1 MLHLRK
7 AICLILMALLLA
19 QPAAATEPAAE
30 TATETAPQ
38 PDIVTAVRKMDEI
51 PVDMGIH
58 AKDTEELQWL
68 RKLTASPLYAMNGGN
83 WESVVAAQLPE
94 DVTDAYVGSYGIPAD
109 AARGYAYRITLK
121 DDARWENGTFITA
134 DDCVFSILEQ
144 FSHKDTVDNWL
155 FLANGEAVREGRVK
169 PGRHIISLKEAGFPS
184 ITQAWAAGFR
194 EFFLDTEGYWGLGQG
209 WKSISD
215 RIRIRDYAMPTGLD
229 ESFVSPAYLYHNY
242 LMDGEHHRF
251 LPEFIGISENSG
263 SVYTTEDLGLV
274 KLSEK
279 EFVIIL
285 EDPATASTLMQHLEE
300 LVLFSEYADTCLSS
314 GPYRIVSATSE
325 ELWLE
330 PNPCWWGEPDSRG
343 YDRIFCQKIGT

>member
-19 QPAAATEPAAE
+19 QPVVATEAATETTPRE
-30 TATETAPQ
+30 
-38 PDIVTAVRKMDEI
+38 PDIVTAVRKMDTI

-58 AKDTEELQWL
+58 AKTTEELRWL
-68 RKLTASPLYAMNGGN
+68 RSLTASPLYAMTGGN
-83 WESVVAAQLPE
+83 WEPVVAAQLPE

-134 DDCVFSILEQ
+134 DDCIFSILEQ

-209 WKSISD
+209 WKSVSD
-215 RIRIRDYAMPTGLD
+215 RTRIRDYAMPTGLD

-285 EDPATASTLMQHLEE
+285 EDPITASTLMQHLEE

-330 PNPCWWGEPDSRG
+330 PNPCWWGEPDPRG

>member
-19 QPAAATEPAAE
+19 QPVVATEAATETTPRE
-30 TATETAPQ
+30 

-68 RKLTASPLYAMNGGN
+68 RKLTASPLYAMTGGN
-83 WESVVAAQLPE
+83 WEPIVAAQLPE

-274 KLSEK
+274 RLGEK

-285 EDPATASTLMQHLEE
+285 EDPITASTLMQHLEE

>member
-1 MLHLRK
+1 MKR
-7 AICLILMALLLA
+7 LMALLLA

-30 TATETAPQ
+30 AATETAPQ
-38 PDIVTAVRKMDEI
+38 PDIVTAVRKMDKI
-51 PVDMGIH
+51 PTEFDIH
-58 AKDTEELQWL
+58 TKITEELRWL
-68 RKLTASPLYAMNGGN
+68 RSLTASPLYAMTGGN
-83 WESVVAAQLPE
+83 WEPVVAAQLPE

-109 AARGYAYRITLK
+109 AARGYAYRIILK

-169 PGRHIISLKEAGFPS
+169 PSRHIVSLKEAGFPS

-209 WKSISD
+209 WKSVSD
-215 RIRIRDYAMPTGLD
+215 RTRIRDYAMPTGLD

-242 LMDGEHHRF
+242 LLDGEHRRF
-251 LPEFIGISENSG
+251 LPEFVGISENSG

-285 EDPATASTLMQHLEE
+285 EDPATASTLMQRMEALFLFRE
-300 LVLFSEYADTCLSS
+300 LNNSFLSY
-314 GPYRIVSATSE
+314 GPYRVTSATHTDI
-325 ELWLE
+325 LLE
-330 PNPCWWGEPDSRG
+330 PNPNWLHGPDPRG
-343 YDRIFCQKIGT
+343 YDRILCQKIGS

>member
-19 QPAAATEPAAE
+19 QPVVATEAATETTPRE
-30 TATETAPQ
+30 
-38 PDIVTAVRKMDEI
+38 PDIVTAVRKMDKI
-51 PVDMGIH
+51 PTEFDIH
-58 AKDTEELQWL
+58 TKITEELRWL
-68 RKLTASPLYAMNGGN
+68 RSLTASPLYAMTGGN
-83 WESVVAAQLPE
+83 WEPVVAAQLPE
-94 DVTDAYVGSYGIPAD
+94 DVTGEYVGSYGIPAD
-109 AARGYAYRITLK
+109 SARGYAYRITLK

-169 PGRHIISLKEAGFPS
+169 PSRHIISLKEAGFPS

-229 ESFVSPAYLYHNY
+229 ESFISPAYLYHNY

-285 EDPATASTLMQHLEE
+285 EDSITASTLMQHLEE

-330 PNPCWWGEPDSRG
+330 PNPCWWGEPDPRG

>member
-19 QPAAATEPAAE
+19 QPVVATEAATETTPRE
-30 TATETAPQ
+30 
-38 PDIVTAVRKMDEI
+38 PDIVTAVCKMDEI

-68 RKLTASPLYAMNGGN
+68 RKLTASPLYAMTGGN
-83 WESVVAAQLPE
+83 WEPVIAAQLPE

-109 AARGYAYRITLK
+109 AARGYAYRITIN
-121 DDARWENGTFITA
+121 DGARWENGTFITA
-134 DDCVFSILEQ
+134 DDCIYSILEL
-144 FSHKDTVDNWL
+144 FSHEDTAKNWL

-285 EDPATASTLMQHLEE
+285 EDPITASTLMQHLEE

-330 PNPCWWGEPDSRG
+330 PNPCWWGEPDPRG